1 MENPMVKQILVSVL
15 ANYEAL
21 YCEILS
27 MRTILRNC
35 PDGHTRATWKQDV
48 DRLLNDRETRAAAH
62 AVFEPLYARIR
73 AADDEADLKELLL
86 RIPKWKA
93 N

>member
-1 MENPMVKQILVSVL
+1 MVKQILVSLL

-27 MRTILRNC
+27 MKAVLRRC
-35 PDGHTRATWKQDV
+35 PDEHTRATWKQDV
-48 DRLLNDRETRAAAH
+48 DRLLNDPETRAAAR
-62 AVFEPLYARIR
+62 AVFEPLYAQIN
-73 AADDEADLKELLL
+73 ATDDEADLTEVLL
-86 RIPKWKA
+86 RIPKWKV